1 VSDVPDDWLASLHFS
16 AARLAQ
22 PPKSINSP
30 LHHLGEAAISC
41 EMLTTRQASE
51 DDGTFLEE
59 VFLQA
64 MRVQH
69 SGFCGRGPKVVWPVA
84 DTTRRVESCISLC
97 SRAVVVLMTC
107 ASVTAT
113 TGAQTGASPKDRLA
127 AVDDHLTRYVVLK
140 NSDHRYMQL
149 ASQMESLHVP
159 AVSMAAIWHGRIDWA
174 QAYGVTSLRGE
185 RATRRTMFGAA
196 SMSKPV
202 RSTSILT

>member
-69 SGFCGRGPKVVWPVA
+69 SGFCGTGPKVVSPVA

-97 SRAVVVLMTC
+97 SRAVVSDDLRFRDRDDGRPNG
-107 ASVTAT
+107 SVSKGSSCGCRRSPHAIRSSQELRSSIHAT
-113 TGAQTGASPKDRLA
+113 GIADGIFACSCGQHGCHLAWANRLG
-127 AVDDHLTRYVVLK
+127 
-140 NSDHRYMQL
+140 
-149 ASQMESLHVP
+149 P
-159 AVSMAAIWHGRIDWA
+159 G
-174 QAYGVTSLRGE
+174 LR
-185 RATRRTMFGAA
+185 RHF
-196 SMSKPV
+196 P
-202 RSTSILT
+202 